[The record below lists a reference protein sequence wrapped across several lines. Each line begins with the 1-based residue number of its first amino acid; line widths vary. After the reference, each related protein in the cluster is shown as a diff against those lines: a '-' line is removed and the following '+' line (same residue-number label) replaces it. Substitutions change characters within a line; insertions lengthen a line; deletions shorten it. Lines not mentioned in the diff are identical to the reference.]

1 MKMGNQEQRFI
12 CGLKMAV
19 VALTD
24 LGCWAATV
32 SRNVR
37 RLDCH
42 LLAHLKVSR

>member
-24 LGCWAATV
+24 LAVG
-32 SRNVR
+32 
-37 RLDCH
+37 LQ
-42 LLAHLKVSR
+42 LFLAMCAVWIVIYWLILR